1 MEYRRKKLPIGI
13 ESFEKLRTEDFYF
26 IDKTMLIKE
35 LLEHWAEVNL
45 FTRPRR
51 FGKSLTMSM
60 LKSFFDLNGNKDI
73 FRGLEISKETALCE
87 EYMGKYP
94 VVLISLKG
102 INAGTYQKACD
113 MAVQIINR
121 EARRF
126 QYLLESDRLTDY
138 DKQALLA
145 LLQPDISE
153 AVLCSSLKTLSELLE
168 KHHGSKVIL
177 LIDEYDVPLAKAFER
192 GYYEE
197 MVLFI
202 RNMFEHALKTNDSLK
217 FAVLTGCMRIS
228 KESIFTGLN
237 NLKVLSVAEV
247 QFDEFFGFTDQE
259 VREMLEY
266 YGLMDHY
273 AEVKE
278 WYDGYQF
285 GNVEVYCPWDVIN
298 YCDALRAD
306 RDAQPKNYW
315 LNTSSNEAVKR
326 FIRESDR
333 GAVRREIEQLVAG
346 EVLTKEIHQELT
358 YQEMYDSVEN
368 LWSLL
373 FTTGYLT
380 QRGKPEGNAF
390 HLAIPNIE
398 IRNIF
403 TTQIME
409 YFKEHVSKSGEALK
423 DFCEALEQ
431 GDPERVEKRLGE
443 YLRRTVSIRDT
454 FVKRK
459 MKENF
464 YHGILLGILGFQ
476 DEWCVSSNKEAGD
489 GYSDILVETDDGETG
504 MILEIKYAESGD
516 LETACREALEQIE
529 RRRYYEELWEDG
541 IDHIQKYGIAFYKKR
556 CRVMLA
562 ESSNPAAS

>member
-1 MEYRRKKLPIGI
+1 MSYKGKKLPIGI

-26 IDKTMLIKE
+26 IDKTNLIKE

-73 FRGLEISKETALCE
+73 FRGLDIAKETALCE
-87 EYMGKYP
+87 EHMGKYP
-94 VVLISLKG
+94 VILISLKG

-126 QYLLESDRLTDY
+126 QYLLASERLTDY

-266 YGLMDHY
+266 YGLTDHY

-285 GNVEVYCPWDVIN
+285 GNEEVYCPWDVIN

-315 LNTSSNEAVKR
+315 LNTSNNEAVKR
-326 FIRESDR
+326 FIQESDR
-333 GAVRREIEQLVAG
+333 GMVRREIEQLVAG

-358 YQEMYDSVEN
+358 YQEMFDSVEN
-368 LWSLL
+368 LWSVL

-390 HLAIPNIE
+390 HLAIPNLE

-409 YFKEHVSKSGEALK
+409 YFKENVSKSGEAFK
-423 DFCEALEQ
+423 DFCEALKQ

-504 MILEIKYAESGD
+504 MILEIKYAEGGD
-516 LETACREALEQIE
+516 LETACQEALEQIE

-562 ESSNPAAS
+562 E